1 MKKVQQGFTLIELM
15 IVVAIIGILAA
26 IAIPAYQDYTIR
38 AQVAEG
44 LSLTGAAKVAAT
56 EFWQDRGR
64 FPASNDSA
72 GLADA
77 NTITGKYVTS
87 VTVAN
92 NLITVAYGNDAN
104 SKIGG
109 ASIRLTAD
117 STGGSVEWDCSGLG
131 ALASNPQWLPSSC
144 RP

>member
-1 MKKVQQGFTLIELM
+1 MKKIQQGFTLIELM

-72 GLADA
+72 GLATA
-77 NTITGKYVTS
+77 NTITGSYVTQ
-87 VTVAN
+87 VEVADN
-92 NLITVAYGNDAN
+92 VITVTYGNEAN
-104 SKIGG
+104 QKISG
-109 ASIRLTAD
+109 ASITLTAD
-117 STGGSVEWDCSGLG
+117 SAGGSVEWDCAGAG
-131 ALASNPQWLPSSC
+131 ALSSNPQWLPSSC